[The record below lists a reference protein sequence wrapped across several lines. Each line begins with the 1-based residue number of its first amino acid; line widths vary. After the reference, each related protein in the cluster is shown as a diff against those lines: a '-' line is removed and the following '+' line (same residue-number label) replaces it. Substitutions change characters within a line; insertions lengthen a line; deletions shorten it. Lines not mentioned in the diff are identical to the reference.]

1 MTTGRKLAVASNFVA
16 GAIVY
21 LAYLGAAES
30 WQYYLTVDECLND
43 VSLHGGTCLRVN
55 GKVAGGSLK
64 IAPDR
69 HQADFIFQ
77 GAKGSLAVTFRGSIP
92 DNLAENMD
100 VVVEG
105 RINDET
111 QFHADKILT
120 RCASKYQSKN
130 PSSLPVSP
138 TLPKDA
144 L

>member
-1 MTTGRKLAVASNFVA
+1 MTTGRKLAIASMFVA

-43 VSLHGGTCLRVN
+43 VSLHGGTCLRVS
-55 GKVAGGSLK
+55 GKVAGDSLQ
-64 IAPDR
+64 ITPDR
-69 HQADFIFQ
+69 RQADFML
-77 GAKGSLAVTFRGSIP
+77 KGDKDSLAVTFSGSIP

-105 RINDET
+105 RFENEK

-130 PSSLPVSP
+130 SSSLPVSP
-138 TLPKDA
+138 TIPKAA

>member
-1 MTTGRKLAVASNFVA
+1 MTTGRKLAVVSMLVA

-21 LAYLGAAES
+21 LTYLGAAES

-43 VSLHGGTCLRVN
+43 ISLHGGTCLRVN
-55 GKVAGGSLK
+55 GKVAGGSLH
-64 IAPDR
+64 IDSYRR
-69 HQADFIFQ
+69 HADFILQ
-77 GAKGSLAVTFRGSIP
+77 GAKGLLAVSFSGSIQ

-105 RINDET
+105 RFDNET

-130 PSSLPVSP
+130 SSSLPVSP
-138 TLPKDA
+138 TIPKAA

>member
-1 MTTGRKLAVASNFVA
+1 MFLCT
-16 GAIVY
+16 
-21 LAYLGAAES
+21 AE
-30 WQYYLTVDECLND
+30 
-43 VSLHGGTCLRVN
+43 HRLRVN
-55 GKVAGGSLK
+55 GKVAGGSLQ

-69 HQADFIFQ
+69 RQADFVLQ
-77 GAKGSLAVTFRGSIP
+77 GAKGSLAVTFSGSIP

-105 RINDET
+105 RFENET

-130 PSSLPVSP
+130 SSSSTYHRLTPEA
-138 TLPKDA
+138 A